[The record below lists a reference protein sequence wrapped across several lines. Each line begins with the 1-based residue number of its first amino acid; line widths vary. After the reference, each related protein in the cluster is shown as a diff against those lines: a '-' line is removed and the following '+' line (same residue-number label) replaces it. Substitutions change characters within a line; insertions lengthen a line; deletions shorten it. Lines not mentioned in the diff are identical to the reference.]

1 LTACSKPGSLT
12 VLHRGV
18 NVSTLPGSP
27 PCQSTQRAP
36 PNGFMRPYLLAAALT
51 LAACADHGD
60 AATLNYYFTY
70 DPRSLDP
77 ALSTDVPT
85 GEVVSLLFDNLTQF
99 DAEAQLRP
107 GLARSWE
114 TDPRGRTYTFHLR
127 RDAAFHDGR
136 PIKAADVRASI
147 LRALAPG
154 TKGGRGWPLYPISGA
169 RAYASGKTEE
179 VDGISIPNDSTVVL
193 QLEEPLNLFPKL
205 LAMPVAAIVPTPTP
219 ANFDQHPI
227 GSGPWKFVSWSH
239 DDAVVLAKN
248 ASYWGGAPKSDTLR
262 IRIIPEPLT
271 QAAEY
276 ESDHLSVVEVPIG
289 ETKRWEE
296 IHARELQRRPAL
308 RNLYVAINTTR
319 GPLKDVRVRRALNH
333 AVDVPTLL
341 TTLFAGRGVPSAGA
355 LPPGIAGYDSTRAPY
370 SYDPSEAKRL
380 LAEAGYPNGFAIKL
394 WRTQRAELSRLAQSI
409 QQNLAEVGVRAEIVE
424 RDASSARA
432 AVRNGEAD
440 LFLTDWWADYPDP
453 ENFNYPLFHSRNK
466 GPGGNYAFLADSPLD
481 SMITRARA
489 TTNETEKGRLARD
502 IDSRVFDLAPWIFLW
517 FPVDVWAAQPQVKGW
532 RVPLVFTGQRWLQVE
547 RTR

>member
-1 LTACSKPGSLT
+1 MRRFVLTTILF
-12 VLHRGV
+12 
-18 NVSTLPGSP
+18 LP
-27 PCQSTQRAP
+27 
-36 PNGFMRPYLLAAALT
+36 
-51 LAACADHGD
+51 ACADRGGGP
-60 AATLNYYFTY
+60 TLNYYFTY

-99 DAEAQLRP
+99 DADAQLAP
-107 GLARSWE
+107 GLARTWE
-114 TDPRGRTYTFHLR
+114 ADASGRTYTFHLR
-127 RDAAFHDGR
+127 QNAAFHDGR
-136 PIKAADVRASI
+136 PIKAADARASM

-154 TKGGRGWPLYPISGA
+154 TTGGRSWPLYPIRGA
-169 RAYASGKTEE
+169 RAYAAGQSKQVE
-179 VDGISIPNDSTVVL
+179 GITVRDDSTL
-193 QLEEPLNLFPKL
+193 ILTLEEPLNLFPKL

-219 ANFDQHPI
+219 PDFDQRPT

-239 DDAVVLAKN
+239 DDAIVLAKN
-248 ASYWGGAPKSDTLR
+248 EAYWGGAPKSDTLR

-276 ESDHLSVVEVPIG
+276 EAGHLSVVEVPVG
-289 ETKRWEE
+289 ETRRWEE
-296 IHARELQRRPAL
+296 ARAQELQRRPAL
-308 RNLYVAINTTR
+308 RDLYVAINTTR

-341 TTLFAGRGVPSAGA
+341 STVLAGRGVPSAGS
-355 LPPGIAGYDSTRAPY
+355 LPPGIAGHDSTRVPY
-370 SYDPSEAKRL
+370 AHNPAEAKRL
-380 LAEAGYPNGFAIKL
+380 LAEAGYPNGFAVKL
-394 WRTQRAELSRLAQSI
+394 WRTQRAELARLAQSI
-409 QQNLAEVGVRAEIVE
+409 QQALSEVGIRAEIVE

-466 GPGGNYAFLADSPLD
+466 GPGGNYAFLSDAMLD
-481 SMITRARA
+481 SMIVRARS
-489 TTNETEKGRLARD
+489 TTNEAEKVRLARA
-502 IDSRVFDLAPWIFLW
+502 IDARAFELAPWIFLW
-517 FPVDVWAAQPQVKGW
+517 FPVDVWAAQPGIQGW
-532 RVPLVFTGQRWLQVE
+532 RVPLVFTGQRWMQTE

>member
-1 LTACSKPGSLT
+1 
-12 VLHRGV
+12 
-18 NVSTLPGSP
+18 
-27 PCQSTQRAP
+27 
-36 PNGFMRPYLLAAALT
+36 MRLYLLATALVLT
-51 LAACADHGD
+51 ACADHGN

-114 TDPRGRTYTFHLR
+114 TDLLGRTYTFHLR

-169 RAYASGKTEE
+169 RAYASGKTEV

-219 ANFDQHPI
+219 PNFDQHPI

-239 DDAVVLAKN
+239 DDAVVLARN
-248 ASYWGGAPKSDTLR
+248 ERYWGGAPKSDTLR

-276 ESDHLSVVEVPIG
+276 ESGHLSVVEVPIG
-289 ETKRWEE
+289 ETRRWEE
-296 IHARELQRRPAL
+296 SHAQELQRRSAL

-394 WRTQRAELSRLAQSI
+394 WRTQRAELARLAQSI

-466 GPGGNYAFLADSPLD
+466 GPGGNYAFLADSRLD
-481 SMITRARA
+481 SMISRARA

-502 IDSRVFDLAPWIFLW
+502 IDSRAFDLAPWIFLW
-517 FPVDVWAAQPQVKGW
+517 FPVDVWAAQPEVKGW
-532 RVPLVFTGQRWLQVE
+532 RVPLIFTGQRWMQVE

>member
-1 LTACSKPGSLT
+1 
-12 VLHRGV
+12 
-18 NVSTLPGSP
+18 
-27 PCQSTQRAP
+27 
-36 PNGFMRPYLLAAALT
+36 MRLYLLAAALVLT
-51 LAACADHGD
+51 ACADHGD
-60 AATLNYYFTY
+60 TATLTYLFTY

-99 DAEAQLRP
+99 DADAQLRP

-114 TDPRGRTYTFHLR
+114 IDPLGRTYTFHLR
-127 RDAAFHDGR
+127 QDAAFHDGR
-136 PIKAADVRASI
+136 PIKAADVQATI

-169 RAYASGKTEE
+169 RAYASGKTEK

-205 LAMPVAAIVPTPTP
+205 LAMPVAAIVPTPTA

-239 DDAVVLAKN
+239 DDAVVLARN
-248 ASYWGGAPKSDTLR
+248 ESYWGGPPKSDTLR

-276 ESDHLSVVEVPIG
+276 ESGHLSVVEVPIG
-289 ETKRWEE
+289 ETRRWEE
-296 IHARELQRRPAL
+296 THAQELQRRPAL
-308 RNLYVAINTTR
+308 RDLYVAINTTR

-341 TTLFAGRGVPSAGA
+341 TTLFAGRGVRAAGS
-355 LPPGIAGYDSTRAPY
+355 LPPGITGYDSTRAAY
-370 SYDPSEAKRL
+370 SHDPIEAKRL

-409 QQNLAEVGVRAEIVE
+409 QQSLAEVGVRVEIVE

-453 ENFNYPLFHSRNK
+453 ENFNYPLFYSRNK
-466 GPGGNYAFLADSPLD
+466 GPGGNYAFLADSRLD
-481 SMITRARA
+481 SMISRARA
-489 TTNETEKGRLARD
+489 TTNETEKRRLAQE
-502 IDSRVFDLAPWIFLW
+502 IDARAFDLAPWIFLW
-517 FPVDVWAAQPQVKGW
+517 FPVDVWAAQPEIKGW
-532 RVPLVFTGQRWLQVE
+532 RIPLVFTGQRWMQVE

>member
-1 LTACSKPGSLT
+1 
-12 VLHRGV
+12 
-18 NVSTLPGSP
+18 
-27 PCQSTQRAP
+27 
-36 PNGFMRPYLLAAALT
+36 MRPYLFATALVLT
-51 LAACADHGD
+51 ACADHGD
-60 AATLNYYFTY
+60 AATLKYYFSY

-99 DAEAQLRP
+99 DPDAQLRP
-107 GLARSWE
+107 GLARAWE
-114 TDPRGRTYTFHLR
+114 TDPSGRTYTFHLR
-127 RDAAFHDGR
+127 KDAAFHDGR

-147 LRALAPG
+147 LRALEPG
-154 TKGGRGWPLYPISGA
+154 TKGGRSWPLYPIRGA
-169 RAYASGKTEE
+169 RAYASGQTME

-193 QLEEPLNLFPKL
+193 RLEEPLNLFPKL

-219 ANFDQHPI
+219 PSFDQHPV

-239 DDAVVLAKN
+239 DDAVVLARN
-248 ASYWGGAPKSDTLR
+248 PSYWGGAPKSDTLR

-276 ESDHLSVVEVPIG
+276 ESGHLSVVEVPIG
-289 ETKRWEE
+289 ETRRWEE
-296 IHARELQRRPAL
+296 SHAQELQRRPAL
-308 RNLYVAINTTR
+308 RDLYVAINTTR

-341 TTLFAGRGVPSAGA
+341 STLFAGRGVPSAGA
-355 LPPGIAGYDSTRAPY
+355 LPPGIAGYDSARAPY
-370 SYDPSEAKRL
+370 SYDPAEAKRL
-380 LAEAGYPNGFAIKL
+380 LTEAGYPNGFAIKL
-394 WRTQRAELSRLAQSI
+394 WRTQRAELARLAQSI

-466 GPGGNYAFLADSPLD
+466 GPGGNYAFLADSRLD
-481 SMITRARA
+481 SMISRARA
-489 TTNETEKGRLARD
+489 TTNETEKERLARE
-502 IDSRVFDLAPWIFLW
+502 IDTRAFDLAPWIFLW
-517 FPVDVWAAQPQVKGW
+517 FPVDVWAAQPELKGW
-532 RVPLVFTGQRWLQVE
+532 RIPLVFTGQRWTQVE